1 MTKQELEERLNQ
13 ALEAY
18 KTDTLALSDPYGKR
32 PVTDGELHEF
42 ARQTFYAL
50 HEFKTAILEYLP

>member
-1 MTKQELEERLNQ
+1 MTKQELDERLTK
-13 ALEAY
+13 ALESY
-18 KTDTLALSDPYGKR
+18 KTDTLAMSVPYGKR
-32 PVTDGELHEF
+32 PVTDGELYEF

>member
-1 MTKQELEERLNQ
+1 MTKQELDERLTK
-13 ALEAY
+13 ALESY
-18 KTDTLALSDPYGKR
+18 KTDALAMSDPYGKR

-50 HEFKTAILEYLP
+50 HEFKAAILEYLP